1 MSRGELLREWEEK
14 AERELKYRQ
23 RFKRLQRTM
32 MRWADKNKRAHLY
45 GDYELTDRWKQDL
58 KVVLVYERQKQ
69 LTAEAM
75 RILNDLYNKYRS

>member
-1 MSRGELLREWEEK
+1 
-14 AERELKYRQ
+14 
-23 RFKRLQRTM
+23 M

-58 KVVLVYERQKQ
+58 KVVLVYERHKQ